1 MKPQPIENL
10 LTSQNP
16 SVRHTAK
23 SLEVIHHFS
32 TLISAQLHPVALGL
46 FSRELG
52 TPCDIE
58 DIGDNMSKYSIDL
71 EIRGEVCKVWA
82 VGETLKS

>member
-10 LTSQNP
+10 LTSKDPLMEQ
-16 SVRHTAK
+16 VATTI
-23 SLEVIHHFS
+23 E
-32 TLISAQLHPVALGL
+32 TLSCFAVVSSIQLKPITLGII
-46 FSRELG
+46 SRELG

-82 VGETLKS
+82 VGETLGR

>member
-10 LTSQNP
+10 LTSKDGLIVQIA
-16 SVRHTAK
+16 TTI
-23 SLEVIHHFS
+23 E
-32 TLISAQLHPVALGL
+32 TLSRFAVVSSIQLKPITLGII
-46 FSRELG
+46 SRELG
-52 TPCDIE
+52 VPCDIE

-82 VGETLKS
+82 VGESISK

>member
-10 LTSQNP
+10 LSSQNP
-16 SVRHTAK
+16 FAAEIAK
-23 SLEVIHHFS
+23 SLNQMQQWT
-32 TLISAQLHPVALGL
+32 TLISIQVIPAALGL
-46 FSRELG
+46 FARELG
-52 TPCDIE
+52 VPCDIE

-82 VGETLKS
+82 VGETLGK